1 VSSLNIEDVC
11 LFAVRKAQENGA
23 QDAEAYAVSN
33 KEAEVFIENNDLK
46 QSKSDKTG
54 AVGIRV
60 FLNKA
65 LGFSS
70 VNTFQRKYVEQAVV
84 KAIKLAKISPAD
96 KFNSMPDTANISDSE
111 SSISN
116 ANSGRRLEGIY
127 DKKAETVSP
136 SQAINLAA
144 EMLDSATSFDERV
157 SVDSGNFASS
167 VISHVLLNSN
177 GVSAK
182 EMITLFNWSIMGMA
196 IDGPETSNFDFQ
208 FGGTHY
214 VKGINVRSTAR
225 EFAHTVVNSLRPQKV
240 DSFKGQALLN
250 PSAINE
256 IIQEVIAYSI
266 NSQIVQKESSQFGG
280 KIGESVSSDLLTLED
295 DATNIDGLAASSFDR
310 EGIPHRRNVIIEKGI
325 LKTYIYN
332 TYTSN
337 KDDKYTTGNAGGSA
351 KHPPSVSTTNMI
363 VKAGVSEINELIKGI
378 TQGILINRFSGN
390 VNPVNGDFSG
400 VVKGGQYIKNGE
412 IQYPVKELMMAGNVF
427 AALKNII
434 GVSKETKI
442 MSDAI
447 LPYIAFDNISFTAG

>member
-1 VSSLNIEDVC
+1 VSLNIDDVC
-11 LFAVRKAQENGA
+11 LFAVRKAEENGA
-23 QDAEAYAVSN
+23 QEAEAYAVSN
-33 KEAEVFIENNDLK
+33 KEVEVFIENNDLK

-60 FLNKA
+60 FINKA

-96 KFNSMPDTANISDSE
+96 KFNSMPDTSNISNSE
-111 SSISN
+111 SSTSYADGIE
-116 ANSGRRLEGIY
+116 RLEGIY
-127 DKKAETVSP
+127 DKKAESVSP
-136 SQAINLAA
+136 SVVINMAA
-144 EMLDSATSFDERV
+144 ELLDSAISFDKRV

-167 VISHVLLNSN
+167 VIAHVLLNSN

-196 IDGPETSNFDFQ
+196 VDGSETSNFDFQ

-214 VKGINVRSTAR
+214 VNRINVALTAR
-225 EFAHTVVNSLRPQKV
+225 DFAQTVVNSLRPQKV

-256 IIQEVIAYSI
+256 MIQEVIAYSI

-280 KIGESVSSDLLTLED
+280 KIGESVSSEMLTLED

-310 EGIPHRRNVIIEKGI
+310 EGIAHRRNVIIEKGI

-363 VKAGVSEINELIKGI
+363 VKAGASELPQLINGI
-378 TQGILINRFSGN
+378 NQGVIINRFSGN

-412 IQYPVKELMMAGNVF
+412 IQYPVKELMVAGNVF
-427 AALKNII
+427 DALKNII
-434 GVSKETKI
+434 GVSKETKV

-447 LPYIAFDNISFTAG
+447 LPYIVFDNISFTAG

>member
-1 VSSLNIEDVC
+1 VSLNIDDVC
-11 LFAVRKAQENGA
+11 LFAVRKAEENGA
-23 QDAEAYAVSN
+23 QEAEAYAVSN
-33 KEAEVFIENNDLK
+33 KEVEVFIENNDLK

-60 FLNKA
+60 FINKA

-96 KFNSMPDTANISDSE
+96 KFNSMPDTSNISNSE
-111 SSISN
+111 SSTSYADGIE
-116 ANSGRRLEGIY
+116 RLEGIY
-127 DKKAETVSP
+127 DKKAESVSP
-136 SQAINLAA
+136 SVVINMAA
-144 EMLDSATSFDERV
+144 ELLDSAISFDKRV

-167 VISHVLLNSN
+167 VIAHVLLNSN

-196 IDGPETSNFDFQ
+196 VDGSETSNFDFQ

-214 VKGINVRSTAR
+214 VNRINVALTAR
-225 EFAHTVVNSLRPQKV
+225 DFAQTVVNSLRPQKV

-256 IIQEVIAYSI
+256 MIQEVIAYSI

-280 KIGESVSSDLLTLED
+280 KIGESVSSEMLTLED

-310 EGIPHRRNVIIEKGI
+310 EGIAHRRNVIIEKGI
-325 LKTYIYN
+325 LNTYIYN

-363 VKAGVSEINELIKGI
+363 VKAGASELQQLINGI
-378 TQGILINRFSGN
+378 NQGVIINRFSGN

-412 IQYPVKELMMAGNVF
+412 IQYPVKELMVAGNVF
-427 AALKNII
+427 DALKNII

-447 LPYIAFDNISFTAG
+447 LPYIVFDNISFTAG

>member
-1 VSSLNIEDVC
+1 MSFNIEDVC
-11 LFAVRKAQENGA
+11 LFAVRQAEKNGA
-23 QDAEAYAVSN
+23 QQAEAYAVSN

-46 QSKSDKTG
+46 QSKSDKMG

-60 FLNKA
+60 LINKG

-70 VNTFQRKYVEQAVV
+70 INTFQRKYVEEAVL
-84 KAIKLAKISPAD
+84 KAIKLAKVSPAD
-96 KFNSMPDTANISDSE
+96 RFNSIPDTANISNAK
-111 SSISN
+111 SSTSYT
-116 ANSGRRLEGIY
+116 NSIRKLDGIY
-127 DKKAETVSP
+127 DKKAESISP
-136 SQAINLAA
+136 SQIINMAA
-144 EMLDSATSFDERV
+144 DMLDSAISFDKRI

-167 VISHVLLNSN
+167 VIVHVLLNSN

-208 FGGTHY
+208 YGGTHY
-214 VKGINVRSTAR
+214 VNGINVASTAK
-225 EFAHTVVNSLRPQKV
+225 EFAQTVVNSLGCQKV

-256 IIQEVIAYSI
+256 MIQEVIAYSI

-280 KIGESVSSDLLTLED
+280 KIGESVSSEMLTLED

-310 EGIPHRRNVIIEKGI
+310 EGIPHRRNIIIEKGI

-337 KDDKYTTGNAGGSA
+337 KDDRYTTGNAGGSA

-363 VKAGVSEINELIKGI
+363 VKAGVSELQQLINGI
-378 TQGILINRFSGN
+378 TQGIIINRFSGN

-412 IQYPVKELMMAGNVF
+412 IQYPVKELMVAGNVF
-427 AALKNII
+427 DALKNII